1 MQPLAVVIGI
11 VYSIVLISLTMYGL
25 HSLLTTIL
33 YILKKIRPEPK
44 KTVPCLTEWPPVT
57 IQLPIYNEKYMVRRL
72 LQAVKRLDYPS
83 SRLQVQVLDDS
94 TDETTELVA
103 QLVEEYKASGLNIDV
118 IHRPNRQGYKAGA
131 LNYGFPQSTGELIGI
146 FDADFI
152 PEPDW
157 LKKTV
162 PLFQEKNLGCL
173 QTRWGHINR
182 NYNSLTQVEA
192 LGIDGHFIVEQT
204 VRSQNNLFLNFNGTA
219 GLWRRACIEDA
230 GGWQWDT
237 LTEDLDLS
245 YRAQLR
251 GWRIGYIPDIVVPAE
266 LPSQVEAYKKQQFR
280 WAKGS
285 IQVARKTLWH
295 VLKETSLP
303 WYVRIMAFLHI
314 TGYIVHL
321 LMLMVLL
328 LTLPVGLLA
337 PNLLKAFPMSILAAL
352 GPPLLYM
359 TATSSHS
366 APLRERLRLLPMLII
381 SGFGISFSNSIAVIQ
396 GMIGNGGVFVR
407 TPKLNHMNSRKRNE
421 KIDSAYIP
429 PISPIVW
436 GEIGLAFYALAT
448 IWFLYPHFGFGIV
461 PWMMIYAL
469 GYFYMAGLNIIQHY
483 PRLNEWT
490 TKHFARSEKV
500 RANGKRRNSR
510 APSDSVM

>member
-1 MQPLAVVIGI
+1 
-11 VYSIVLISLTMYGL
+11 MYGL
-25 HSLLTTIL
+25 HSLLNTIL
-33 YILKKIRPEPK
+33 YLSKKVRPQPK
-44 KTVPCLTEWPPVT
+44 KNLPRLTEWPPVT
-57 IQLPIYNEKYMVRRL
+57 IQLPIYNEKYMVKRL
-72 LQAVKRLDYPS
+72 LQAVRRMDYPS
-83 SRLQVQVLDDS
+83 NRLQVQVLDDS
-94 TDETTELVA
+94 TDETTELVS
-103 QLVEEYKASGLNIDV
+103 QLVEEYKASGMNIQL

-131 LNYGFPQSTGELIGI
+131 LSYGLPQATGELIAI

-152 PEPDW
+152 PESDW

-162 PLFQEKNLGCL
+162 PLFQEERLGCL
-173 QTRWGHINR
+173 QTRWGHTNR

-204 VRSQNNLFLNFNGTA
+204 VRSENNLFLNFNGTA

-230 GGWQWDT
+230 GGWEWDT

-251 GWRIGYIPDIVVPAE
+251 GWRIGYVPDIVVPAE
-266 LPSQVEAYKKQQFR
+266 LPALVEAYKKQQFR

-285 IQVARKTLWH
+285 IQVARKTLWK
-295 VLKETSLP
+295 VLKESNLP
-303 WYVRIMAFLHI
+303 WYVRVMAFLHI

-337 PNLLKAFPMSILAAL
+337 PNLLKAFPMSILAAI

-366 APLRERLRLLPMLII
+366 APLRERLRLLPLLIV
-381 SGFGISFSNSIAVIQ
+381 SGFGISFSTSLAVVQ
-396 GMIGNGGVFVR
+396 GMFGKGGVFVR
-407 TPKLNHMNSRKRNE
+407 TPKLNHMNSRKQNE
-421 KIDSAYIP
+421 KVDAAYMP
-429 PISPIVW
+429 SISPVVW
-436 GEIGLAFYALAT
+436 GEIALAFYAIAT
-448 IWFLYPHFGFGIV
+448 IWILYPHFGFGIV

-483 PRLNEWT
+483 PRLNEF
-490 TKHFARSEKV
+490 FARPEKV
-500 RANGKRRNSR
+500 RANGKRRRSE
-510 APSDSVM
+510 APSDSLM